1 VFRSKRH
8 RQATRVASAVLA
20 GLGALATGVY
30 GNASQAASSVKIGVP
45 AYFWPGGYWD
55 RVVAGSADV
64 SLAVVNIATGPGAA
78 KNTAFVTQFAA
89 ARAAGIRLVGYVDTT
104 YGARSATSVKAD
116 IANYKS
122 WYGIT
127 SIFFD
132 ETPWSCDSTAYYVD
146 LSSVVHANGGT
157 NILNPGGSSLECW
170 APIGDMIVNFEGSGT
185 TYDSWAPDEWTNQY
199 PASKFWHIVY
209 GTLGPQVGETVS
221 KTKARNAATVFITDD
236 IMPNPFDR
244 MPDPT
249 VWAPTLKAIGPV
261 AVAVTTATT
270 PGAATPAATAAPVAA
285 TVPAPVITFEAIAT
299 TTTEAPTTTV
309 APTLAPTVPPTVA
322 TTVPPTSPPATA
334 APATAPKATAAPAT
348 TPKATTPAVVATPA
362 KAATAIPTPAAP
374 AVAAP
379 SPAAPAAT
387 PVPNNPATVFGAAPT
402 GGGVEIV
409 NASDPT
415 KPDSPA
421 ADPGKTDAAK
431 TDAAKNDPAKTDAAK
446 SDSLKAEPTKSD
458 APAAGSTASSAST
471 SATVSG
477 ASNGGAPA
485 STLPNSLALKTSET
499 GKSVKP
505 AVNAKAKKSTKAPT
519 KQIAKAPSK
528 TIAKAGPKLPI
539 AKAPTNVAAKPVA
552 ARPIAAANR

>member
-55 RVVAGSADV
+55 RVVAGSADI

-78 KNTAFVTQFAA
+78 KNTAFATQFAA
-89 ARAAGIRLVGYVDTT
+89 ARNAGIKLVGYVDTT
-104 YGARSATSVKAD
+104 YGARSAASVKTD

-132 ETPWSCDSTAYYVD
+132 ETPWSCDNTAYYAD
-146 LSSVVHANGGT
+146 LSAVVHANGGT
-157 NILNPGGSSLECW
+157 NIMNPGGSSLSCW
-170 APIGDMIVNFEGSGT
+170 GPIGDMIVNFEGSGA
-185 TYDSWAPDEWTNQY
+185 TYESWAPDEWTNQY

-209 GTLGPQVGETVS
+209 GTLGPQVAETVS

-270 PGAATPAATAAPVAA
+270 PGATPAATAAPVAA

-299 TTTEAPTTTV
+299 TTTEPPTTVAPTTLAPTTTV
-309 APTLAPTVPPTVA
+309 APTTPPTTVAPTTSPTVA
-322 TTVPPTSPPATA
+322 QTAAPRATAPAVTA
-334 APATAPKATAAPAT
+334 APAL
-348 TPKATTPAVVATPA
+348 A
-362 KAATAIPTPAAP
+362 KAATATPTPAAP
-374 AVAAP
+374 APAQAAAP
-379 SPAAPAAT
+379 SPAAPAAA
-387 PVPNNPATVFGAAPT
+387 PVANNPATVYGAAPT

-409 NASDPT
+409 NASDPA
-415 KPDSPA
+415 KPDSSA
-421 ADPGKTDAAK
+421 ADSPKTDAAK
-431 TDAAKNDPAKTDAAK
+431 PEPV
-446 SDSLKAEPTKSD
+446 KAEPVKSE
-458 APAAGSTASSAST
+458 APAGSVST

-477 ASNGGAPA
+477 AAKASAPTT
-485 STLPNSLALKTSET
+485 TLPNSLALKTPET
-499 GKSVKP
+499 GKSNKPVVKAKPGKKP
-505 AVNAKAKKSTKAPT
+505 AKVPAKPV
-519 KQIAKAPSK
+519 AKAPSK
-528 TIAKAGPKLPI
+528 IIAKAGPKVPI
-539 AKAPTNVAAKPVA
+539 AKAPATNIAAKPVA
-552 ARPIAAANR
+552 ARPVAALRP

>member
-55 RVVAGSADV
+55 RVVAGSSDV

-89 ARAAGIRLVGYVDTT
+89 ARNAGIKLVGYVDTT
-104 YGARSATSVKAD
+104 YGARSAASVKTD

-132 ETPWSCDSTAYYVD
+132 ETPWSCDNTAYYAD
-146 LSSVVHANGGT
+146 LSAVVHANGGT
-157 NILNPGGSSLECW
+157 NIMNPGGSSLSCW

-209 GTLGPQVGETVS
+209 STLGPQVAETVS

-261 AVAVTTATT
+261 AVAITTATT
-270 PGAATPAATAAPVAA
+270 PGESTPAATAAPVTA

-299 TTTEAPTTTV
+299 TTTEPPTTTA
-309 APTLAPTVPPTVA
+309 APTIAPTVPPTVA
-322 TTVPPTSPPATA
+322 TTVAPTSPPATA
-334 APATAPKATAAPAT
+334 APATAPKATTAPAT
-348 TPKATTPAVVATPA
+348 TPKATTPAATAAPAPAPA
-362 KAATAIPTPAAP
+362 KAATATPTPAAP
-374 AVAAP
+374 APAQAAAP
-379 SPAAPAAT
+379 SAAASAAAPVA
-387 PVPNNPATVFGAAPT
+387 NNPATVYGATTT

-409 NASDPT
+409 NASDPA
-415 KPDSPA
+415 KPDSSA
-421 ADPGKTDAAK
+421 SDS
-431 TDAAKNDPAKTDAAK
+431 AKTDAAK
-446 SDSLKAEPTKSD
+446 SEPVKADPVKSEV
-458 APAAGSTASSAST
+458 PAAGSPAGSVST

-477 ASNGGAPA
+477 AAKAIAPSA
-485 STLPNSLALKTSET
+485 TLPNSLALKTPAT
-499 GKSVKP
+499 GKSKKPVVKAKPVKKP
-505 AVNAKAKKSTKAPT
+505 AKAPA
-519 KQIAKAPSK
+519 KPVAKAPSK
-528 TIAKAGPKLPI
+528 IIAKAGPKIPL
-539 AKAPTNVAAKPVA
+539 AKAPATNVAAKPVA
-552 ARPIAAANR
+552 ARPVAAQRP

>member
-89 ARAAGIRLVGYVDTT
+89 ARNAGIKLVGYVDTT
-104 YGARSATSVKAD
+104 YGARSAASVKTD

-132 ETPWSCDSTAYYVD
+132 ETPWSCDNTAYYAD
-146 LSSVVHANGGT
+146 LSAVVHANGGT
-157 NILNPGGSSLECW
+157 NIMNPGGSSLSCW
-170 APIGDMIVNFEGSGT
+170 GPIGDMIVNFEGSGA
-185 TYDSWAPDEWTNQY
+185 TYDSWVPDEWTNQY

-209 GTLGPQVGETVS
+209 GTLGPQVAETVS

-261 AVAVTTATT
+261 AVAVTTVTT
-270 PGAATPAATAAPVAA
+270 PGATPAATAVPVAA

-299 TTTEAPTTTV
+299 TTTEPPTTTV
-309 APTLAPTVPPTVA
+309 APTAAPTVPPTVA
-322 TTVPPTSPPATA
+322 TTVAPTSPPATA
-334 APATAPKATAAPAT
+334 APATSPKATVAPAVT
-348 TPKATTPAVVATPA
+348 AKAASPAVTAAPA
-362 KAATAIPTPAAP
+362 KAATPTPAAP
-374 AVAAP
+374 APAPAAP
-379 SPAAPAAT
+379 SPAAPVAT
-387 PVPNNPATVFGAAPT
+387 PAPNNPATVFGAAPT

-409 NASDPT
+409 NASDPA
-415 KPDSPA
+415 KPDSA
-421 ADPGKTDAAK
+421 APDS
-431 TDAAKNDPAKTDAAK
+431 AKTDAAK
-446 SDSLKAEPTKSD
+446 SEPVKAEPVKSE
-458 APAAGSTASSAST
+458 APAAGSPAGSGST

-477 ASNGGAPA
+477 ATKAAAP
-485 STLPNSLALKTSET
+485 STTLPNSLALKTPET
-499 GKSVKP
+499 GKSKKPVVKAKP
-505 AVNAKAKKSTKAPT
+505 AKKPAKAPAKPV
-519 KQIAKAPSK
+519 AKAPSK
-528 TIAKAGPKLPI
+528 IIAKAGPKIPI
-539 AKAPTNVAAKPVA
+539 AKAPATNVAAKPVA
-552 ARPIAAANR
+552 ARPIAAASNR